1 MDKITIVGAGR
12 VGESTAQILAQ
23 QEMCREL
30 VLLDV
35 REGIAEGVALDIQ
48 ETAPL
53 FGFDTRVSGSSDPA
67 VAAGSDLAV
76 ITAGLPRKPG
86 MSRSDLLDTNAAII
100 RGTVDYLLR
109 LAPQAMILVVSNPV
123 DIMTYEAWRHSGW
136 SRNRVFGLSGVL
148 DAARMAHFIS
158 RETGISVMDVTAMV
172 LGGHGDS
179 MVPMPRYSTI
189 HGIPI
194 TQFLSPEAVER
205 ITERT
210 RHGGAEILALK
221 KTSSANDSPAAAVA
235 AMVDA
240 VVYDRKRV
248 LPCVAML
255 DGEYGLRDVA
265 MGVPCVV
272 GRSGIVRVIGLP
284 LTEQEQR
291 SFVRSAESVRGD
303 IQRLKDAVPGAD

>member
-12 VGESTAQILAQ
+12 VGESAAQILAQ
-23 QEMCREL
+23 QEVCREL

-35 REGIAEGVALDIQ
+35 RGGIAEGVALDIQ

-53 FGFDTRVSGSSDPA
+53 FSFDTRVTGGTAPEA
-67 VAAGSDLAV
+67 AAGSGLVV

-86 MSRSDLLDTNAAII
+86 MSRSDLLDTNASIV
-100 RGTVDYLLR
+100 RGVVDDVLR
-109 LAPQAMILVVSNPV
+109 LAPQAVIVMVSNPV
-123 DIMTYEAWRHSGW
+123 DLMTYEAWRRSGW
-136 SRNRVFGLSGVL
+136 ERHRVFGLSGVL

-158 RETGISVMDVTAMV
+158 RESGISVKDVTAIV

-194 TQFLSPEAVER
+194 DHFLTPEAIGR

-210 RHGGAEILALK
+210 RRGGAEILALK
-221 KTSSANDSPAAAVA
+221 KTSSANNSPAAAIA

-248 LPCVAML
+248 LPCVAL
-255 DGEYGLRDVA
+255 LAGEYGLDDVA
-265 MGVPCVV
+265 MGVPCVI
-272 GRSGIVRVIGLP
+272 GRGGMERVIVLP
-284 LTEQEQR
+284 LIEAEER
-291 SFVRSAESVRGD
+291 SFTQSAESVRGD
-303 IQRLKDAVPGAD
+303 LRRLREAATGR

>member
-1 MDKITIVGAGR
+1 MDKITVVGAGR

-30 VLLDV
+30 VLLDI

-53 FGFDTRVSGSSDPA
+53 FGFDTRVSGSSGA
-67 VAAGSDLAV
+67 EAITGSQLVV

-86 MSRSDLLDTNAAII
+86 MSRSDLLDTNAAIV
-100 RGTVDYLLR
+100 RGTVDHVLR

-123 DIMTYEAWRHSGW
+123 DVMTYEAWRHSGW
-136 SRNRVFGLSGVL
+136 DRRRVFGLSGVL
-148 DAARMAHFIS
+148 DAARMAHFIA

-194 TQFLSPEAVER
+194 AHFLHPDAIER
-205 ITERT
+205 IMERT

-221 KTSSANDSPAAAVA
+221 KTSSANDSPAAAIA

-248 LPCVAML
+248 LPCVALL

-272 GRSGIVRVIGLP
+272 GRGGIGQVIGLP
-284 LTEQEQR
+284 LTEHEQQ
-291 SFVRSAESVRGD
+291 SFTRSAESVRGD
-303 IQRLKDAVPGAD
+303 IQRLKSAASGAN